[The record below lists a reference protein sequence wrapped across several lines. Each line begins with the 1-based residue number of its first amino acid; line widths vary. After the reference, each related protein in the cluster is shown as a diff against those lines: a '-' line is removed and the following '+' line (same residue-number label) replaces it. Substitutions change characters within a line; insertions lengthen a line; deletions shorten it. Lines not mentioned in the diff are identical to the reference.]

1 MTLKV
6 VAVLFA
12 KVREEMFTSAAK
24 GGRDSLHQCAKLQ
37 RLNTKIPSVT
47 GLYNFILNATYT

>member
-12 KVREEMFTSAAK
+12 KVREERITSAAV
-24 GGRDSLHQCAKLQ
+24 DMQVQIKLRIDACLDVQ
-37 RLNTKIPSVT
+37 TKT
-47 GLYNFILNATYT
+47 MEY